1 MRFIT
6 RDCLFPV
13 HKPSCSS
20 ASSFLFENEDM
31 SLFVLLTAELV
42 ALNSHGKC
50 SAGKSSTVQLRP
62 LLLL

>member
-13 HKPSCSS
+13 RELSCSS
-20 ASSFLFENEDM
+20 ASSFRFENEETG
-31 SLFVLLTAELV
+31 LLALLAAELV

-50 SAGKSSTVQLRP
+50 SPHPS
-62 LLLL
+62 LLL

>member
-13 HKPSCSS
+13 RELSCLS
-20 ASSFLFENEDM
+20 ASSFRFENEETG
-31 SLFVLLTAELV
+31 LFALLAAELV

-50 SAGKSSTVQLRP
+50 SPHPS
-62 LLLL
+62 LLL